1 MAPQHSPRLFSG
13 AASNTL
19 TNNHTGRRQNKS
31 ILFAGMGILCLA
43 LSVQAGTT
51 TVKSARQP
59 VSSDQKVTEAQR
71 QIPSPDLIRKTR
83 QEFDKLGLEMVGM
96 TSIMDEET
104 ALIKF
109 PGASE
114 PMFCAVG
121 QVVGGFKIIS
131 IQREYTVFE
140 GNGIRIWLA
149 LGSKGDGTLP
159 LDSSAASEEIAE
171 EHKEAD
177 SVKTYYQNG
186 KPLKD
191 STGKIVR
198 NVGEELITYNGK
210 PVSVASLGSSGRDP
224 QFILP
229 LVGRVTSDFG
239 YRKQPTGGARKYHQ
253 GVDIQGKLGSP
264 IAAAADGVVEEVS
277 RSWAKGLNILLRH
290 SNGFHTA
297 YFHLSK
303 TLVKE
308 GQSVKQG
315 TTIGLEG
322 NTGITT
328 GPHLHFEIHKNGKP
342 VDPSLYLKTL
352 KK

>member
-1 MAPQHSPRLFSG
+1 MAPQHSPRLVSG
-13 AASNTL
+13 KASNSI
-19 TNNHTGRRQNKS
+19 TNNHSGRRQNTS
-31 ILFAGMGILCLA
+31 TLLAGVGILCLA
-43 LSVQAGTT
+43 MSALAGT

-59 VSSDQKVTEAQR
+59 VSSDQKISEAQR
-71 QIPSPDLIRKTR
+71 QVPSPELIRKTR
-83 QEFDKLGLEMVGM
+83 QEFDKLGLQMVGM
-96 TSIMDEET
+96 TSIMDEAT

-114 PMFCAVG
+114 PMFCSIG
-121 QVVGGFKIIS
+121 QVVGGFKILS
-131 IQREYTVFE
+131 IQTEYTVFE

-149 LGSKGDGTLP
+149 LGSN
-159 LDSSAASEEIAE
+159 DSGSPAVLETTESNEAVG
-171 EHKEAD
+171 EHKESA

-186 KPLKD
+186 KPV
-191 STGKIVR
+191 SSSSGKIVK

-210 PVSVASLGSSGRDP
+210 SVSVASLGSSGRDP
-224 QFILP
+224 QFVLP

-277 RSWAKGLNILLRH
+277 RSWAKGLNILVRH

-315 TTIGLEG
+315 STIGLEG

-328 GPHLHFEIHKNGKP
+328 GPHLHFEIHKNGTP

>member
-1 MAPQHSPRLFSG
+1 MAPQHSPRMFSG
-13 AASNTL
+13 VASNTI
-19 TNNHTGRRQNKS
+19 TNNYTGRRQNKS
-31 ILFAGMGILCLA
+31 LLLAGVGILCFA
-43 LSVQAGTT
+43 LSVQAGT

-96 TSIMDEET
+96 TSILDEET

-114 PMFCAVG
+114 PMFCSVG

-131 IQREYTVFE
+131 IQTEYTVFE

-149 LGSKGDGTLP
+149 LGTNDAGSP
-159 LDSSAASEEIAE
+159 
-171 EHKEAD
+171 
-177 SVKTYYQNG
+177 SVKTSTEAEQLASEHKAAESVKTVYQNG

-191 STGKIVR
+191 ASGKIVK

-210 PVSVASLGSSGRDP
+210 PVSVASLGTSGRDP
-224 QFILP
+224 MFILP

-264 IAAAADGVVEEVS
+264 IAAAADGVIEEVS
-277 RSWAKGLNILLRH
+277 RSWAKGLNILVRH

-303 TLVKE
+303 SLVKE

-328 GPHLHFEIHKNGKP
+328 GPHLHFEIHKNGTP